1 MEKKDKVELS
11 EGDEED
17 EEEENGGAPKKARKQ
32 VECIMGDY
40 SAEELR
46 NMHPQRTTFE
56 FKMGQKNN
64 KVVISSDFD
73 AGNMARCEQMD
84 SGNHVSIR
92 NNMLNIFCFLV

>member
-1 MEKKDKVELS
+1 MDKKDKVELS

-17 EEEENGGAPKKARKQ
+17 EEDENGCAPKKVRKQ
-32 VECIMGDY
+32 FECIMGDY

-56 FKMGQKNN
+56 FKMGQKSS
-64 KVVISSDFD
+64 KVVITSDFD

-84 SGNHVSIR
+84 SGNHVSTR
-92 NNMLNIFCFLV
+92 NHALIICCFIV